1 MRTWIDSVDAVYYQ
15 AQIVQAGS
23 SFRLLYTLPS
33 SCFFSFSFLF
43 FFSVGTMM
51 IYDYEETLI
60 WIEKGRVDIGRIGAT
75 SRYSLVTIV

>member
-1 MRTWIDSVDAVYYQ
+1 
-15 AQIVQAGS
+15 
-23 SFRLLYTLPS
+23 
-33 SCFFSFSFLF
+33 
-43 FFSVGTMM
+43 MM